1 MASTKTDARVTTINE
16 MLLAIRAD
24 AAAPTVSWAPPTCT
38 CDHASCAVSYT
49 PPAGME
55 VGYVP
60 VPIYQRV
67 RAKPPNCDV
76 VLVSRTIVAAV
87 WVALFQEC
95 QQ

>member
-1 MASTKTDARVTTINE
+1 MGSA
-16 MLLAIRAD
+16 LLL
-24 AAAPTVSWAPPTCT
+24 
-38 CDHASCAVSYT
+38 T

-76 VLVSRTIVAAV
+76 VLVSRTIVAEV
-87 WVALFQEC
+87 
-95 QQ
+95 